1 MVSGVEHSSSM
12 KDDDELLFSIIVPCH
27 NCEDTIH
34 RCIKSVLSQAGANFE
49 LILIDDAST
58 DGTAETIKLLC
69 NEHPVIRYYRKAKN
83 SGVSSAR
90 NLGIKKASGKWIAF
104 LDADDFFTGQYLEEC
119 AKFLYDADFVVTS
132 YIKLK
137 FDSETS
143 CENHGLVS
151 KQVLDDDFLL
161 DYTENYFRQPYNH
174 TLLMHCW
181 NKFFKA
187 ELLKQHRVEFDERL
201 SQLEDLKFVC
211 DYLCV
216 TRNKRKFLPIPGITN
231 IVHQAGDNLS
241 SRSGLGSDNVASHMI
256 IALSSAEK
264 FRGLLEKNCSKSKQI
279 PFGHFVSSMVVLFCF
294 RITRKFRREK
304 TLATLWRL
312 WGLLCDPILQ
322 PHLSQFLYVN
332 TESRLVHFFVTKVPA
347 FLRPAVF
354 LFVKR

>member
-1 MVSGVEHSSSM
+1 M

-211 DYLCV
+211 DYL
-216 TRNKRKFLPIPGITN
+216 
-231 IVHQAGDNLS
+231 
-241 SRSGLGSDNVASHMI
+241 
-256 IALSSAEK
+256 AL
-264 FRGLLEKNCSKSKQI
+264 
-279 PFGHFVSSMVVLFCF
+279 
-294 RITRKFRREK
+294 RI
-304 TLATLWRL
+304 
-312 WGLLCDPILQ
+312 
-322 PHLSQFLYVN
+322 
-332 TESRLVHFFVTKVPA
+332 
-347 FLRPAVF
+347 
-354 LFVKR
+354 

>member
-1 MVSGVEHSSSM
+1 M
-12 KDDDELLFSIIVPCH
+12 
-27 NCEDTIH
+27 
-34 RCIKSVLSQAGANFE
+34 
-49 LILIDDAST
+49 
-58 DGTAETIKLLC
+58 
-69 NEHPVIRYYRKAKN
+69 
-83 SGVSSAR
+83 
-90 NLGIKKASGKWIAF
+90 
-104 LDADDFFTGQYLEEC
+104 
-119 AKFLYDADFVVTS
+119 
-132 YIKLK
+132 
-137 FDSETS
+137 
-143 CENHGLVS
+143 
-151 KQVLDDDFLL
+151 
-161 DYTENYFRQPYNH
+161 
-174 TLLMHCW
+174 
-181 NKFFKA
+181 
-187 ELLKQHRVEFDERL
+187 RL
-201 SQLEDLKFVC
+201 
-211 DYLCV
+211 
-216 TRNKRKFLPIPGITN
+216 PGITN